1 MFLNYFGLEFKN
13 CIKVIRKSVISMLLV
28 VAAIIAAIVGSS
40 MLLMKS
46 GVFKTIDVA
55 IVLPEE
61 KNDSKWALDFLL
73 STESVKSVCDI
84 KYFNELDA
92 AKEELKEGRIKAII
106 MLEPDFYEDIDTGVN
121 TPVSI
126 FIPDHVSLN
135 TSVFLELLQDA
146 VNLLQVSQS
155 GVYSAID
162 ISREYSS
169 ECVKHNVGD
178 EVAIIY
184 AMAILARNSTFDK
197 KVISAT
203 GEADLYQYYFTT
215 LIIIVSLLLTINF
228 SHMYKKENLSLLQK
242 LKVYGLSVPMQSL
255 AKVGILTLIMWLI
268 MLILYMIAYTISMVT
283 GFYFLE
289 TGIGGAFLL
298 LPVALSIAVFIHL
311 VYAIVGES
319 TYAGG
324 VMLAIDLFMV
334 LGSGLIVPLAYY
346 PKCIQMAGKM
356 MPVTLWNR
364 YLQQSLFGGSDSVI
378 LIWVAAGIVI
388 EFVIGTGIL
397 CRKK

>member
-61 KNDSKWALDFLL
+61 NNDSKWALDFLL

-215 LIIIVSLLLTINF
+215 LIIIVSLLLTIN
-228 SHMYKKENLSLLQK
+228 LSLLQK

-268 MLILYMIAYTISMVT
+268 MLILYMIAYSISMVT

-289 TGIGGAFLL
+289 AGIGGAFLL

-378 LIWVAAGIVI
+378 LIWVVAGIVI